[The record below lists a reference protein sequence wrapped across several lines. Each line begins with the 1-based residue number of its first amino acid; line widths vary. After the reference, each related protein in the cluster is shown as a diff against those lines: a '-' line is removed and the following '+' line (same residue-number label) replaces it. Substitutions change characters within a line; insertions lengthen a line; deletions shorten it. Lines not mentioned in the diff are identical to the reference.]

1 MVSMAGGWFVI
12 VFIISV
18 MLTLQV
24 MDRLCLVVFVLF
36 TTILSLAVFISAP
49 KVIVY

>member
-1 MVSMAGGWFVI
+1 
-12 VFIISV
+12 
-18 MLTLQV
+18 

-36 TTILSLAVFISAP
+36 TTILSMAIFISAP